1 MNAFIPRVIALLEKI
16 PHSLI
21 AFIARFSIAAVF
33 WKSGQ
38 TKVEGL
44 AVDLIDGTFELGW
57 PRLADSTIPLFQ
69 SEYNLPLLSPEIAAH
84 LAAFAEHVFPLLIL
98 LGFATRFSALAL
110 LGMTLTIQLFV
121 YPDAY
126 PTHGTWAA
134 VLLYLMATGPGK
146 LSIDQL
152 IARRCQGRL
161 ETVGAAEGGDLWN
174 WLVNSKRSQP
184 SAAPTKVRC
193 QRWSRSSASPLR
205 LNQPI
210 K

>member
-1 MNAFIPRVIALLEKI
+1 MSNLITRAIGLMEKI

-44 AVDLIDGTFELGW
+44 AIDLLDGTFQLGW

-69 SEYNLPLLSPEIAAH
+69 SEYHVPLLSPEVAAH
-84 LAAFAEHVFPLLIL
+84 MAAFAEHFFPVLIVI
-98 LGFATRFSALAL
+98 GFATRFSALAL
-110 LGMTLTIQLFV
+110 LGMTLVIEVFV

-134 VLLYLMATGPGK
+134 VLLYLMATGPGR
-146 LSIDQL
+146 LSIDHL
-152 IARRCQGRL
+152 IARYC
-161 ETVGAAEGGDLWN
+161 
-174 WLVNSKRSQP
+174 KR
-184 SAAPTKVRC
+184 
-193 QRWSRSSASPLR
+193 
-205 LNQPI
+205 
-210 K
+210 

>member
-1 MNAFIPRVIALLEKI
+1 MNLHQNPIALAIKWLEKI
-16 PHSLI
+16 PLSLI

-44 AVDLIDGTFELGW
+44 AIDLIDGTFQFGV

-69 SEYNLPLLSPEIAAH
+69 SEYHLPLLSPELAAH
-84 LAAFAEHVFPLLIL
+84 LAAFAEHFFPVLIL
-98 LGFATRFSALAL
+98 IGFATRFSALAL

-146 LSIDQL
+146 LSIDHL
-152 IARRCQGRL
+152 IAKRYARLQNSRR
-161 ETVGAAEGGDLWN
+161 
-174 WLVNSKRSQP
+174 
-184 SAAPTKVRC
+184 
-193 QRWSRSSASPLR
+193 
-205 LNQPI
+205 
-210 K
+210 